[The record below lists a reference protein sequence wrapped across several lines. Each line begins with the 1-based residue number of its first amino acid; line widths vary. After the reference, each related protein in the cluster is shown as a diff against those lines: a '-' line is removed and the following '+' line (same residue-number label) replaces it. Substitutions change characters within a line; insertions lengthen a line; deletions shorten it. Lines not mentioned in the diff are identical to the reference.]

1 MSHSKGQNPDL
12 AQTPALLSATSAL
25 SNFFPIYT
33 VNSNQM
39 HQCFIFPKITSANT
53 PAWSILTW
61 PTFANKGHDNHVN
74 STQRSRTHCKMSF
87 FFFLNRLIQGSANF
101 SIKSQRANT
110 FSFVCQMVSIART
123 WFCLWGS
130 RGATDST
137 LRNGCGS
144 IPIKPYGQRNFYFL
158 SFACWFFF
166 NH

>member
-87 FFFLNRLIQGSANF
+87 FFFKPSNPGVGKLFHKESESKYIQFCVPDGLYCKDLI
-101 SIKSQRANT
+101 
-110 FSFVCQMVSIART
+110 
-123 WFCLWGS
+123 
-130 RGATDST
+130 
-137 LRNGCGS
+137 
-144 IPIKPYGQRNFYFL
+144 L
-158 SFACWFFF
+158 SLGLKRS
-166 NH
+166 H